1 MLPIHFFG
9 KVLDTPTGK
18 KWIDTQVRLVVIVVT
33 VITVITNVLVR
44 QIVFA
49 MPYDSPVPG
58 YQNNIVNT
66 MRLWSAKSPV
76 EFNLKFCTRNVLPKR
91 VPLVERK

>member
-1 MLPIHFFG
+1 
-9 KVLDTPTGK
+9 
-18 KWIDTQVRLVVIVVT
+18 
-33 VITVITNVLVR
+33 
-44 QIVFA
+44 

-76 EFNLKFCTRNVLPKR
+76 EFNLKFCKYYKLKKQTKL
-91 VPLVERK
+91 E

>member
-1 MLPIHFFG
+1 
-9 KVLDTPTGK
+9 
-18 KWIDTQVRLVVIVVT
+18 
-33 VITVITNVLVR
+33 
-44 QIVFA
+44 

-76 EFNLKFCTRNVLPKR
+76 EFNLKFCKFNFVIFNRNSTKTPNSISRGYYLCILFYK
-91 VPLVERK
+91 

>member
-1 MLPIHFFG
+1 
-9 KVLDTPTGK
+9 
-18 KWIDTQVRLVVIVVT
+18 
-33 VITVITNVLVR
+33 
-44 QIVFA
+44 

-76 EFNLKFCTRNVLPKR
+76 EFNLKFCKYSTFKKKTKL
-91 VPLVERK
+91 E